1 MVHQGEGQQEVA
13 RHHSLFIINI
23 LCVCVRLRVC
33 VCACFYPNYANP
45 LKYDYAKWQQ
55 LEKWKLGG
63 AWHPP
68 ATFYYYRLA
77 GVSARGKVE
86 TFCIIWLPLAANFA
100 ASLSRSP
107 CHSRLI
113 KYAKLFG
120 ILNNFRDGATFSIKA
135 PKRAQSKQG
144 ARPSRTAVPNGIAV
158 ERVIKL
164 AAKRI
169 SAAERKSR
177 NEREKASKT
186 DRGCERGYLERER
199 GYLAGNNNSQKWK

>member
-1 MVHQGEGQQEVA
+1 MKTWRGVA
-13 RHHSLFIINI
+13 PSS
-23 LCVCVRLRVC
+23 
-33 VCACFYPNYANP
+33 YYS
-45 LKYDYAKWQQ
+45 
-55 LEKWKLGG
+55 
-63 AWHPP
+63 
-68 ATFYYYRLA
+68 YYRLA

-86 TFCIIWLPLAANFA
+86 TFCIIWLPLAANFTA
-100 ASLSRSP
+100 SRSP
-107 CHSRLI
+107 CLSRLI

-169 SAAERKSR
+169 TAAEREWR
-177 NEREKASKT
+177 NERERKREKGEY
-186 DRGCERGYLERER
+186 DRQRVWERVPAEREGTSR
-199 GYLAGNNNSQKWK
+199 AIIILKSENNLAAQARKG